1 MLTRLKVT
9 GFKNLVDVD
18 VRFGPFTCIAGVNAA
33 GKSNL
38 FDAIRFLSLLAE
50 KPLVEAARAVRGSG
64 NRSLDIRSLFTRIGD
79 GYVDEMS
86 FEAEMIVPSE
96 GVDDLGQPV
105 RASATFLRYSLK
117 LIFQPWVNHHLVS
130 NGVVLRPEPQ
140 LQIADEQLVSLSA
153 EEARAHV
160 GFACATDWFQS
171 LVYGDRS
178 EQIIRLQDKT
188 KPQHEKKLILLY
200 DEPSRRELF
209 HTAEALP
216 TTVLSRVEFDQ
227 NQAAVMAQQ
236 EMRSRR
242 VFSLFPAKIGEPGS
256 LIDPPEI
263 GEDGAHVA
271 AALYR
276 LAHEPPTDGQDAYE
290 AETAVYARVSNR
302 LAKLVDD
309 VRDVTVD
316 LDEARE
322 ALTIQ
327 ATGRDGTK
335 HSARALSDGTL
346 RFLALAVLEQQESP
360 GVYCIEE
367 PENGIHPARIP
378 ALLKLLQAIA
388 MDTQYPVEP
397 GNPLRQVI
405 ISTHSPSIVSRV
417 PGDSLVVA
425 ELRNS
430 MRDGKRFKRAHFSGL
445 SGTWRVGEGQRAVAL
460 GELLK
465 YLNPEGYRPLPEPR
479 DQEKPDAER
488 RILDRADV
496 RDLLSPTPIDG

>member
-1 MLTRLKVT
+1 MLTRLKVN

-64 NRSLDIRSLFTRIGD
+64 SRSLDIRSLFTRIGD
-79 GYVDEMS
+79 EYVDEMS
-86 FEAEMIVPSE
+86 FEAEMIIPAE
-96 GVDDLGQPV
+96 GIDEFGQPIK
-105 RASATFLRYSLK
+105 ANATCLRYALALAYRDDPQYPHLPLRIVRERLDPVGYQAQLFPHDLAWSTTVLY
-117 LIFQPWVNHHLVS
+117 HHD
-130 NGVVLRPEPQ
+130 NGSIPVFEAKPLTDSHLQWTPSVGNEFASPVVLRTY
-140 LQIADEQLVSLSA
+140 LSST
-153 EEARAHV
+153 V
-160 GFACATDWFQS
+160 TG
-171 LVYGDRS
+171 
-178 EQIIRLQDKT
+178 QD
-188 KPQHEKKLILLY
+188 
-200 DEPSRRELF
+200 
-209 HTAEALP
+209 P
-216 TTVLSRVEFDQ
+216 TSVL
-227 NQAAVMAQQ
+227 AQQ
-236 EMRSRR
+236 EMRSWR
-242 VFSLFPAKIGEPGS
+242 VFQFDPKRIGETDS
-256 LIDPPEI
+256 QLDPPQI
-263 GEDGAHVA
+263 GEDGSHVA

-290 AETAVYARVSNR
+290 AETAVYARVGNR
-302 LAKLVDD
+302 LAQLVDD
-309 VRDVTVD
+309 VRDVEVD
-316 LDEARE
+316 LDPARE

-327 ATGRDGTK
+327 VTSRDGAK
-335 HSARALSDGTL
+335 HSARALSAGTL
-346 RFLALAVLEQQESP
+346 RFLALAVLEQQETP

-367 PENGIHPARIP
+367 PENGIHPGRIP

-388 MDTQYPVEP
+388 MDTGYPIEP

-430 MRDGKRFKRAHFSGL
+430 IRDGKRFTRARFSGL
-445 SGTWRVGEGQRAVAL
+445 ANTWRDPEPGRHSLAL

-479 DQEKPDAER
+479 D
-488 RILDRADV
+488 LD
-496 RDLLSPTPIDG
+496 